1 MSLKTQHTTLIL
13 VPMQKLV
20 PETKIGGRPEIT
32 GHLEIGHVQN
42 HNSYPTSILELIHVI
57 AIFS

>member
-1 MSLKTQHTTLIL
+1 
-13 VPMQKLV
+13 MQKDHKLIV
-20 PETKIGGRPEIT
+20 PEIKTGGRPEIL

-42 HNSYPTSILELIHVI
+42 HNSYPTSILEPIHVI